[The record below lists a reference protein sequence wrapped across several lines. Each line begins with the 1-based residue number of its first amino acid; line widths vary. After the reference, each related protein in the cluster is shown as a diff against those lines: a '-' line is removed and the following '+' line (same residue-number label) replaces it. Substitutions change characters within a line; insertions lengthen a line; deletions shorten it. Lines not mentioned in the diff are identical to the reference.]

1 MNNDYFE
8 RLYTTVGDLLYR
20 VRIYDRD
27 LMNTDEII
35 AMDETYEKIQVNKW
49 MMGSPQ
55 WQERAIE
62 KLENM
67 NYRLVTIM
75 EDLLYTA

>member
-8 RLYTTVGDLLYR
+8 RLYNTVGDLLYR

-35 AMDETYEKIQVNKW
+35 AMDEAYEKIQVNKW

-55 WQERAIE
+55 WQDRAIE
-62 KLENM
+62 KLEHM

>member
-1 MNNDYFE
+1 MNNDHFE
-8 RLYTTVGDLLYR
+8 RLYSTVGDLLYR

-35 AMDETYEKIQVNKW
+35 AMDEAYEKIQVNKW

-55 WQERAIE
+55 WQDKAIE
-62 KLENM
+62 KLGQM

>member
-1 MNNDYFE
+1 MNNYFE
-8 RLYTTVGDLLYR
+8 KLYDTTGDLLYR

-27 LMNTDEII
+27 LINMDEII
-35 AMDETYEKIQVNKW
+35 AMDEAYEKIKINKW
-49 MMGSPQ
+49 MMGSPL
-55 WQERAIE
+55 WQEKAIE
-62 KLENM
+62 KLKHM